1 MKLGDRVT
9 VSPMWKY
16 AKASGKIIKI
26 TKEYYVIRWDGIN
39 GDWHYTQE
47 QMKKVSKEDFEK

>member
-16 AKASGKIIKI
+16 VKASGKIIKI